1 MEYIGTIWNG
11 KLNKKTYSNLRN
23 NFFDEKQKINRFIP
37 RFNKLF
43 LILILLILKSNN
55 DLKPFYLF
63 NKVVNNENVKLINL
77 NYTKKQYARR
87 GLEFL
92 HKIKNENINN
102 KKKQK
107 YYFE

>member
-11 KLNKKTYSNLRN
+11 KLNKKTYSNLKN

-63 NKVVNNENVKLINL
+63 NKVVNNENVKLI
-77 NYTKKQYARR
+77 
-87 GLEFL
+87 
-92 HKIKNENINN
+92 I
-102 KKKQK
+102 
-107 YYFE
+107 